1 MKLDIKD
8 LKILYEL
15 DFEARQSNRQIAKK
29 VGLSPEAVHYRIK
42 QLEKEGIIQR
52 YMIILRFTLLGM
64 KQYKIYF
71 CLENFTQEAEKEI
84 LDYCI
89 KHPQI
94 IWVASS
100 VGTYDLL
107 IATLTKTVGEFLAI
121 QSELL
126 KQFQNHI
133 SDYAV
138 STMAEAR
145 TYRRNYFVNKNEYL
159 PEEAW
164 LDKADDKEMPVD
176 EVDIAILKQLA
187 KNGRMP
193 ATEIA
198 RNINST
204 PRQVAYRI
212 NQLEKK
218 GIIQGCKLSLNYQKL
233 GIHFFKCFIK
243 LKNPSEKRIA
253 QFANY
258 CRNNPN
264 IIHYVRTVGRWD
276 LEPEFEVGSP
286 EQFYGLLREMRRVF
300 ADIIKTVNTIL
311 ITEEH
316 KFTYFAEE

>member
-1 MKLDIKD
+1 
-8 LKILYEL
+8 
-15 DFEARQSNRQIAKK
+15 
-29 VGLSPEAVHYRIK
+29 
-42 QLEKEGIIQR
+42 
-52 YMIILRFTLLGM
+52 MIILRFTLLGM
-64 KQYKIYF
+64 KQHKIYF
-71 CLENFTQEAEKEI
+71 CFENFTKEAEKEI

-94 IWVASS
+94 IWVASC

-107 IATLTKTVGEFLAI
+107 IATLTKTVKEFLAI
-121 QSELL
+121 KSELL
-126 KQFQNHI
+126 KQFQNYI
-133 SDYAV
+133 ADYTV
-138 STMAEAR
+138 STMAEAL
-145 TYRRNYFVNKNEYL
+145 TYRRNYLVNKKEHL

-164 LDKADDKEMPVD
+164 LDRADDQEIPVD
-176 EVDIAILKQLA
+176 EVDLAILKQLA

-198 RNINST
+198 KNINST

-218 GIIQGCKLSLNYQKL
+218 GIIQGCKISLNYQKL
-233 GIHFFKCFIK
+233 GLHFFKCFIK
-243 LKNPSEKRIA
+243 LKNPPEERIR

-264 IIHYVRTVGRWD
+264 IIHYVRTVGSWD
-276 LEPEFEVGSP
+276 LEPEFEVGSQ
-286 EQFYGLLREMRRVF
+286 EQFYGLLREMRSIF
-300 ADIIKTVNTIL
+300 ADIIKTINTIW